1 MGCLKMDKLREI
13 IQSKLE
19 EIEDIEVSVEVP
31 DDLLVKGTTYFSYS
45 LYNNF
50 QDSDFDKNYTYQ
62 VTLIG
67 YIKRVQD
74 NTEDTLKIV
83 DKAQEEIKDKLKELN
98 IKTSFQDV
106 SIIDS
111 IRKINVNGTVI
122 YNEINYK
129 LI

>member
-19 EIEDIEVSVEVP
+19 EIEDIEVSIEVP

-74 NTEDTLKIV
+74 DTEDTLKIV
-83 DKAQEEIKDKLKELN
+83 DKAQEEIKNKLKELN

>member
-1 MGCLKMDKLREI
+1 MDNLRAL
-13 IQSKLE
+13 IQAKLE
-19 EIEDIEVSVEVP
+19 EIENVETSVEVP
-31 DDLLVKGTTYFSYS
+31 DDLLIKGTTYFSYS
-45 LYNNF
+45 LYRNY

-74 NTEDTLKIV
+74 NMEDTLKIV
-83 DKAQEEIKDKLKELN
+83 DKAQEDIKNKLKELN

-106 SIIDS
+106 SIMDN
-111 IRKINVNGTVI
+111 IRKINVNGATT
-122 YNEINYK
+122 YNEINCK

>member
-67 YIKRVQD
+67 YIKRMQD
-74 NTEDTLKIV
+74 DTEDTLKIV

>member
-1 MGCLKMDKLREI
+1 MGCLKMDKLRET
-13 IQSKLE
+13 IQAKLE

-74 NTEDTLKIV
+74 DTEDTLKIV

-111 IRKINVNGTVI
+111 IIKINVNGTVI

>member
-1 MGCLKMDKLREI
+1 MGCLRMDELRNI
-13 IQSKLE
+13 IQDKLE
-19 EIEDIEVSVEVP
+19 EIKDITTSIEVP

-45 LYNNF
+45 LYRNY
-50 QDSDFDKNYTYQ
+50 QDSDFDKNYTYR

-74 NTEDTLKIV
+74 DTEDTLKIV
-83 DKAQEEIKDKLKELN
+83 DKAQEEIKDKLKEIN

-106 SIIDS
+106 SNMDN
-111 IRKINVNGTVI
+111 IRKINVNGTAI

>member
-1 MGCLKMDKLREI
+1 MDKLREI
-13 IQSKLE
+13 IQAKIE
-19 EIEDIEVSVEVP
+19 EIEDVSTSVEVP
-31 DDLLVKGTTYFSYS
+31 DNILVNGTTYFSYS
-45 LYNNF
+45 LYRNY

-74 NTEDTLKIV
+74 DTEDTLKII
-83 DKAQEEIKDKLKELN
+83 DKAQADIESKLKELN

-106 SIIDS
+106 SIIDN
-111 IRKINVNGTVI
+111 IRKVNVNGTVI
-122 YNEINYK
+122 YNEINNK

>member
-1 MGCLKMDKLREI
+1 MDKLREI
-13 IQSKLE
+13 IQAKIE
-19 EIEDIEVSVEVP
+19 EIEDVSTSVEVP
-31 DDLLVKGTTYFSYS
+31 DDLLVNGTTYFSYS
-45 LYNNF
+45 LYRNY

-74 NTEDTLKIV
+74 DTEDTLKII
-83 DKAQEEIKDKLKELN
+83 DKAQADIESKLKELN

-106 SIIDS
+106 SIIDN
-111 IRKINVNGTVI
+111 IRKVNVNGTVI
-122 YNEINYK
+122 YNEINNK

>member
-74 NTEDTLKIV
+74 DTEDTLKIV

>member
-1 MGCLKMDKLREI
+1 MGCLKMDELRNI
-13 IQSKLE
+13 IQDKLE
-19 EIEDIEVSVEVP
+19 EIQDITTSVEVP

-45 LYNNF
+45 LYRNY

-67 YIKRVQD
+67 YIKRIQD

-83 DKAQEEIKDKLKELN
+83 DKAQEDIKNKLKELN

-106 SIIDS
+106 SIVDN
-111 IRKINVNGTVI
+111 IRKINVNGNVI

>member
-1 MGCLKMDKLREI
+1 MGCLKMDKLRET

-19 EIEDIEVSVEVP
+19 EIEGIEVSVEVP
-31 DDLLVKGTTYFSYS
+31 DDLLVKGITYFSYS

-67 YIKRVQD
+67 YIKRMQD
-74 NTEDTLKIV
+74 DTEDTLKIV

>member
-1 MGCLKMDKLREI
+1 MGCLRMDELRNI
-13 IQSKLE
+13 IQDKLE
-19 EIEDIEVSVEVP
+19 EIKDITTSIEVP

-45 LYNNF
+45 LYRNY
-50 QDSDFDKNYTYQ
+50 QDSDFDKNYTYR

-74 NTEDTLKIV
+74 GTEDTLKIV
-83 DKAQEEIKDKLKELN
+83 DKAQEEIKDKLKEIN

-106 SIIDS
+106 SNMDN
-111 IRKINVNGTVI
+111 IRKINVNGTAI

>member
-1 MGCLKMDKLREI
+1 MGCLKMDKLRET
-13 IQSKLE
+13 IQAKLE
-19 EIEDIEVSVEVP
+19 EIEDIEVSIEVP

-62 VTLIG
+62 ATLIG

-74 NTEDTLKIV
+74 DTEDTLKIV

>member
-1 MGCLKMDKLREI
+1 MGCLKMDKLRET

-74 NTEDTLKIV
+74 DTEDTLKIV
-83 DKAQEEIKDKLKELN
+83 DKAQEEIKNKLKELN

-129 LI
+129 LV

>member
-1 MGCLKMDKLREI
+1 MGCLRMDELRNI
-13 IQSKLE
+13 IQDKLE
-19 EIEDIEVSVEVP
+19 EIKDITTSIEVP

-45 LYNNF
+45 LYRNY
-50 QDSDFDKNYTYQ
+50 QDSDFDKNYTYR

-74 NTEDTLKIV
+74 DAEDTLKIV
-83 DKAQEEIKDKLKELN
+83 DKAQEEIKDKLKEIN

-106 SIIDS
+106 SNMDN
-111 IRKINVNGTVI
+111 IRKINVNGTAI

>member
-19 EIEDIEVSVEVP
+19 EIKDIEVSVEVP

-74 NTEDTLKIV
+74 DTEDTLKIV

>member
-1 MGCLKMDKLREI
+1 MGCLKMDKLRKI
-13 IQSKLE
+13 IQAKLE
-19 EIEDIEVSVEVP
+19 EIDDIETSIEVP
-31 DDLLVKGTTYFSYS
+31 DDLLVKGITYFSYS

-67 YIKRVQD
+67 YIKRMQD
-74 NTEDTLKIV
+74 DTEDTLKIV
-83 DKAQEEIKDKLKELN
+83 DKAQEEIKNKLKELN

-129 LI
+129 LV

>member
-1 MGCLKMDKLREI
+1 MGCLKMDKLRET
-13 IQSKLE
+13 IQAKLE

-74 NTEDTLKIV
+74 DTEDTLKIV

>member
-1 MGCLKMDKLREI
+1 MGCLKMDKLRET
-13 IQSKLE
+13 IQAKLE

-74 NTEDTLKIV
+74 DTEDTLKIV
-83 DKAQEEIKDKLKELN
+83 DKAQEEIKNKLKELN

-129 LI
+129 LV

>member
-1 MGCLKMDKLREI
+1 MGCLKMDKLRET

-74 NTEDTLKIV
+74 DTEDTLKIV

-111 IRKINVNGTVI
+111 IRKINVNGTVL

>member
-1 MGCLKMDKLREI
+1 MGCLKMDKLRNI
-13 IQSKLE
+13 IQAKLE
-19 EIEDIEVSVEVP
+19 EIDDIETSIEVP
-31 DDLLVKGTTYFSYS
+31 DDLLVKGITYFSYS
-45 LYNNF
+45 LYRNY
-50 QDSDFDKNYTYQ
+50 QDSDYDKNYTYQ

-67 YIKRVQD
+67 YIKRMQD
-74 NTEDTLKIV
+74 DTEDTLKIV

-106 SIIDS
+106 SVIDN

>member
-1 MGCLKMDKLREI
+1 MDKLRET

-74 NTEDTLKIV
+74 DTEDTLKIV

>member
-1 MGCLKMDKLREI
+1 MGCLKMDKLRNI
-13 IQSKLE
+13 IQAKLE
-19 EIEDIEVSVEVP
+19 EIDDIETSIEVP
-31 DDLLVKGTTYFSYS
+31 DDLLVKGITYFSYS
-45 LYNNF
+45 LYRNY
-50 QDSDFDKNYTYQ
+50 QDSDYDKNYTYQ

-67 YIKRVQD
+67 YIKRMQD
-74 NTEDTLKIV
+74 DTEDTLKIV

>member
-1 MGCLKMDKLREI
+1 MGCLKMDKLRNI
-13 IQSKLE
+13 IQAKLE
-19 EIEDIEVSVEVP
+19 EIDDIETSIEVP
-31 DDLLVKGTTYFSYS
+31 DDLLVKGITYFSYS
-45 LYNNF
+45 LYRNY
-50 QDSDFDKNYTYQ
+50 QDSDYDKNYTYQ
-62 VTLIG
+62 VTLVG
-67 YIKRVQD
+67 YIKRMQD
-74 NTEDTLKIV
+74 DTEDTLKIV

-106 SIIDS
+106 SVIDN

>member
-1 MGCLKMDKLREI
+1 MGCLRMDKLRET

-74 NTEDTLKIV
+74 DTEDTLKIV

>member
-1 MGCLKMDKLREI
+1 MDKLREI
-13 IQSKLE
+13 IQAKLE
-19 EIEDIEVSVEVP
+19 EIEDIETGIEVP
-31 DDLLVKGTTYFSYS
+31 DDLLIKGKTYFSYS
-45 LYNNF
+45 LYKNY

-67 YIKRVQD
+67 YIKRLQD
-74 NTEDTLKIV
+74 DTEDTLKIV
-83 DKAQEEIKDKLKELN
+83 DKAQDDIKNKLKELN

-111 IRKINVNGTVI
+111 IRKVNVNGTVI